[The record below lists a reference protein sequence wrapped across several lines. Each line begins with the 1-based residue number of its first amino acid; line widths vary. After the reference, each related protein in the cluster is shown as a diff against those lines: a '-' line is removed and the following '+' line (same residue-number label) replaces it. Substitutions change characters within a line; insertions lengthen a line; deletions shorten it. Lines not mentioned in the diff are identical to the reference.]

1 MKYRT
6 KAAEGSFGDLI
17 QRFRKS
23 PRYLG
28 WSRGTKKHADRV
40 LSDLYDSFHAT
51 QVSAVTRGAIIGAR
65 DSLSHVPGA
74 ANNWLKVIRLLLD
87 YAVDLEFIAHNPA
100 REKIDNLKPSRLGGF
115 RTWREDEIEAY
126 LAHHPLGTMPHTVL
140 TLALYTAAAP
150 VDLVKLGWPNVQ
162 TSSRAHGSVP
172 RLGEFDDGGGSH
184 PDPRG
189 GSLARLRYRRQK
201 TERRKGAEET
211 PLVNVAIMAPLAEA
225 LATIP
230 PGRMTFLETV
240 EGLPRSQG
248 ALSHQLRRWVA
259 LAGLGEPDRN
269 GRHLTLHGLRKAMGR
284 RLAEAGASAHEIAS
298 VLGHESL
305 ASVQVYTRMYDRAK
319 AADAALD
326 KLGEAAPSNVTRL
339 KRKE

>member
-1 MKYRT
+1 VKYRT
-6 KAAEGSFGDLI
+6 KAIEGSFGDLI
-17 QRFRKS
+17 VRFRKS

-40 LSDLYDSFHAT
+40 LSDLYDAYHAT
-51 QVSAVTRGAIIGAR
+51 QVSTVTRGAIIGAR

-100 REKIDNLKPSRLGGF
+100 REKIDNLKPARLGGF

-126 LAHHPLGTMPHTVL
+126 LAFHPLGTMPHTVL

-150 VDLVKLGWPNVQ
+150 VDLVKLGWHGVQ
-162 TSSRAHGSVP
+162 
-172 RLGEFDDGGGSH
+172 DG
-184 PDPRG
+184 RI
-189 GSLARLRYRRQK
+189 RYRRQK
-201 TERRKGAEET
+201 TERRKGTEET
-211 PLVNVAIMAPLAEA
+211 PLVDVAIMAPLAEA
-225 LATIP
+225 MATIP
-230 PGRMTFLETV
+230 PGRSTFLETV

-248 ALSHQLRRWVA
+248 ALSHQMRRWVA

-284 RLAEAGASAHEIAS
+284 RLAEAGVAPHGIMS
-298 VLGHESL
+298 VLGHESIKS
-305 ASVQVYTRMYDRAK
+305 AEVYTKAYDRECRAVER
-319 AADAALD
+319 
-326 KLGEAAPSNVTRL
+326 GPPP
-339 KRKE
+339 